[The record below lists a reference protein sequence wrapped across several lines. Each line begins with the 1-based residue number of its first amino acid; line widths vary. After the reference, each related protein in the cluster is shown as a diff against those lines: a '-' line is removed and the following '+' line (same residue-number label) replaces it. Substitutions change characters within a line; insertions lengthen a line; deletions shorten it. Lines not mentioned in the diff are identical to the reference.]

1 MNILQVLPELNSGGV
16 ETGTID
22 FAKGLIKHGHRAVVI
37 SNGGRLLKDLL
48 AIGGV
53 HYQLPVH
60 EKSPFAILSVV
71 DKIKDIIK
79 NERID
84 IVHARSRVPAISA
97 FFAARS
103 SGVPFIT
110 TCHGYYSKHIFSK
123 IMGWGKFVIVPSNVV
138 ARHMIHNFKVPIER
152 IKLIPRGVDLDK
164 FTFTGPD
171 DKKNKQEY
179 AIAVIGRIT
188 PIKGHIYLI
197 RAISKVARIIPN
209 IKVYII
215 GNPPASK
222 PKYKQELEVLV
233 KRLSLSRHVEFS
245 GDSDNIPDRLRGID
259 LLVVP
264 SVGEET
270 FGRVIIEAQ
279 ASGVPVIASRIGG
292 IVDIIKE
299 NYNGVLV
306 NPRDYSALAEA
317 MLKVIKDK
325 ELQAILSANGRSYVE
340 KHFTLE
346 TMYDSTM
353 KVYKEAIE
361 SFNVLVVKWSALGDI
376 ILSLPALKAI
386 RERFPKANIAL
397 LTSRQGIEIAGR
409 FSYIDNFFVTK
420 NLRGINGIFELL
432 EIASE
437 LRRFRPDL
445 VCDLQN
451 NKKSHL
457 VSFLSCAGRRLGYK
471 SKKFDFFINEAV
483 DGARETMP
491 PIQHQF
497 RLLEKLGINS
507 IPETGLFPI
516 TEQESEYADNLIKE
530 SWAGKKQKIIGINFG
545 ASGRWQTKR
554 WPLENIARVSDLLA
568 GGNMRVFISGTRED
582 SAQAKKII
590 MLSKSKPFDI
600 TGRTSIMQLTAFIK
614 RCDVFISSDSA
625 PMHIASLCKV
635 PFIALFGPT
644 DPGRHSQHSL
654 PESSSNSQLI
664 YKKIKCSPCYKPS
677 CRHMSCMKSITA
689 EEIFAAVKKI
699 LEN

>member
-1 MNILQVLPELNSGGV
+1 MNILQILPELNSGGV

-22 FAKGLIKHGHRAVVI
+22 LAKGLIKHGHRVVVI
-37 SNGGRLLKDLL
+37 SNGGRLLEDLL

-60 EKSPFAILSVV
+60 EKFPLTILSAI

-84 IVHARSRVPAISA
+84 IVHARSRVPALSA
-97 FFAARS
+97 FFAAHS
-103 SGVPFIT
+103 SGVPFVT
-110 TCHGYYSKHIFSK
+110 TCHGYYSKHIFSNV
-123 IMGWGKFVIVPSNVV
+123 MGWGKFVIVPSNIV
-138 ARHMIHNFKVPIER
+138 ARHMISNFKVPIER
-152 IKLIPRGVDLDK
+152 IRLIPRGVDLGK

-171 DKKNKQEY
+171 NKKNKQEY

-197 RAISKVARIIPN
+197 RAISKIARMIPN

-233 KRLSLSRHVEFS
+233 KRLSLSQYVDFS
-245 GDSDNIPDRLRGID
+245 GDCDNIPERLKGID

-306 NPRDYSALAEA
+306 NPRDYSALAET

-325 ELQAILSANGRSYVE
+325 ELQAALSANGRSYVE

-386 RERFPKANIAL
+386 RERFPKADIAF

-409 FSYIDNFFVTK
+409 YPYIKDFFVAK
-420 NLRGINGIFELL
+420 SLRGVNGFFELL
-432 EIASE
+432 KIASE

-457 VSFLSCAGRRLGYK
+457 VSFLSCARRRLGYR

-483 DGARETMP
+483 GGAREIIP

-507 IPETGLFPI
+507 IPKPDLFPI
-516 TEQESEYADNLIKE
+516 TEQEAEYADSLIKE
-530 SWAGKKQKIIGINFG
+530 SWAGKKQKIIGINLG
-545 ASGRWQTKR
+545 ASSRWQTKR
-554 WPLENIARVSDLLA
+554 WPMENIGKLSDLLA
-568 GGNMRVFISGTRED
+568 GGNMRVFISGTRQD

-590 MLSKSKPFDI
+590 MLSKSRPFDI
-600 TGRTSIMQLTAFIK
+600 TGRTSIMQLAAFIK

-625 PMHIASLCKV
+625 PMHIANLCGV
-635 PFIALFGPT
+635 PLIALFGPT

-654 PESSSNSQLI
+654 SKSSNNTQLI
-664 YKKIKCSPCYKPS
+664 YKKINCSPCYKPN
-677 CRHMSCMKSITA
+677 CRHISCMKNITV
-689 EEIFAAVKKI
+689 EEVFAAVKKI
-699 LEN
+699 LKR